1 MNDTKPSP
9 FGTRRTQIA
18 IAAILV
24 VGALSAALILRSGQ
38 IAAAL
43 KVPEV
48 RGTQKPLAT
57 QTQNI
62 TARSK
67 AVITKMK
74 KDMQMVSTMM
84 KKSKRTEPSLQRRKA
99 PKVLMMTMK
108 V

>member
-1 MNDTKPSP
+1 M
-9 FGTRRTQIA
+9 
-18 IAAILV
+18 
-24 VGALSAALILRSGQ
+24 
-38 IAAAL
+38 
-43 KVPEV
+43 PEV